1 MDAQKLMALG
11 ESADPSDCGLRV
23 HGEKSWFDSIRVQLQ
38 AKHSMWYMYKL
49 KYSSQ
54 LP

>member
-23 HGEKSWFDSIRVQLQ
+23 HSEKIIFSTHVNVSLMISV
-38 AKHSMWYMYKL
+38 
-49 KYSSQ
+49 
-54 LP
+54 